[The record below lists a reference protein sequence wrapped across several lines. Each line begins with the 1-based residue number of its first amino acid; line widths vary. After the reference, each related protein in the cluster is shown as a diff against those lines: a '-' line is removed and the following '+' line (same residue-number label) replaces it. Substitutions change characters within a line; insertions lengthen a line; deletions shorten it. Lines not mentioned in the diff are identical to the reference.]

1 MNAKPSPSNIATV
14 ADALLA
20 ARRDHSLAD
29 AASIGSLLGSAD
41 DAYAVQAQ
49 VASALGWFAGGA
61 PRAWKSGGP
70 SRDATLT
77 HAPLP
82 PAGVWASPARS
93 GAWPLRLRG
102 IEAEIALRL
111 AQDVDASRAAA
122 WRDGDA
128 AGFIDAMTV
137 SIEIVESRWR
147 QQVDAP
153 ALAKLA
159 DLQSHGALV
168 LGGWVPF
175 AARDWAAQVCRV
187 RIGDRAPLR
196 AARHAF
202 ARRSRVRARPVAAP
216 RHARRRHA
224 RSRNHRHDGHLVRHP
239 ASRRR

>member
-1 MNAKPSPSNIATV
+1 M
-14 ADALLA
+14 
-20 ARRDHSLAD
+20 
-29 AASIGSLLGSAD
+29 
-41 DAYAVQAQ
+41 QAQ

-111 AQDVDASRAAA
+111 AEDVDASRAAA
-122 WRDGDA
+122 WHDGDA
-128 AGFIDAMTV
+128 ARFIDAMTV

-168 LGGWVPF
+168 LGSWVPF

-187 RIGDRAPLR
+187 RIGDRAPLEQR
-196 AARHAF
+196 GTHSLDDPAFVLGPWLRHATRDGATLAAGTIVTTGTWCGILQAGAGDTVEVQF
-202 ARRSRVRARPVAAP
+202 DGIGEARVTLEA
-216 RHARRRHA
+216 
-224 RSRNHRHDGHLVRHP
+224 
-239 ASRRR
+239 